1 MTRVPQTNKLAR
13 LNTNNEKGIRIQIY
27 ENLISY

>member
-13 LNTNNEKGIRIQIY
+13 LTTKNEKGIRIQIY